1 MSDLFFISLL
11 FFHLVLFYTKK
22 PADRALKRARERNEG
37 SVSHPVPY
45 GQKAIVPAHIPQGIV
60 RRQDRRA
67 TRNPELRK
75 KLIEEQL
82 RRPKITARK
91 LAQYVFEFIIHLFFF
106 LFNFTIIYLL
116 ESRI

>member
-1 MSDLFFISLL
+1 M
-11 FFHLVLFYTKK
+11 HTKIQ

-67 TRNPELRK
+67 MRNPELRK

-91 LAQYVFEFIIHLFFF
+91 LAQYVEFYFFTFFYFFLLFFTFF
-106 LFNFTIIYLL
+106 LFSSLSL
-116 ESRI
+116 SQ